1 MSSYLAALRGLNRN
15 VVRYLLAASLLGF
28 GFDGGV
34 FSVLFNLYL
43 LRMGYGPEL
52 IGQVASVGL
61 FAFASACLPAGP
73 LGTRWG
79 YRRIMILGMAMM
91 ASCGITI
98 PLTALLPA
106 PIAAPAIMGVWA
118 FMYTGMAFFF
128 VNAVPFVLE
137 LCTNAEER
145 AQAFSLQTAILALA
159 AFTGSVVGGLLP
171 RLFAA
176 WLQVPQELPLPYR
189 LPLILASFMILP
201 AIWIILRIRHANV
214 VAAPMAAGSQPAPIA
229 EIPAANADRPTTPP
243 LRALSPVL
251 VTIVLL
257 CAVRFFQV
265 SGVATTST
273 FFNVYMDTELDVATS
288 NIGLIVAAARLLGVP
303 AALLTPYLVMRWGAP
318 RTVVIASLIST
329 VALIPLALIPHWA
342 AAGLGMIGVT
352 ALASMRFPAFMIYS
366 MSLVPPA
373 SRASLAGAGEFAGGM
388 AFGALAL
395 AGGFVVAGQGFP
407 PLFLMGS
414 GLTLIGTLLFY
425 LWFMFPR
432 DKRVPVPA

>member
-1 MSSYLAALRGLNRN
+1 
-15 VVRYLLAASLLGF
+15 
-28 GFDGGV
+28 
-34 FSVLFNLYL
+34 
-43 LRMGYGPEL
+43 
-52 IGQVASVGL
+52 
-61 FAFASACLPAGP
+61 
-73 LGTRWG
+73 
-79 YRRIMILGMAMM
+79 
-91 ASCGITI
+91 
-98 PLTALLPA
+98 
-106 PIAAPAIMGVWA
+106 
-118 FMYTGMAFFF
+118 
-128 VNAVPFVLE
+128 
-137 LCTNAEER
+137 
-145 AQAFSLQTAILALA
+145 
-159 AFTGSVVGGLLP
+159 
-171 RLFAA
+171 
-176 WLQVPQELPLPYR
+176 
-189 LPLILASFMILP
+189 
-201 AIWIILRIRHANV
+201 
-214 VAAPMAAGSQPAPIA
+214 
-229 EIPAANADRPTTPP
+229 
-243 LRALSPVL
+243 
-251 VTIVLL
+251 
-257 CAVRFFQV
+257 
-265 SGVATTST
+265 
-273 FFNVYMDTELDVATS
+273 
-288 NIGLIVAAARLLGVP
+288 VP